1 MTSIGFVGLG
11 AMGFGMACNLSSKQQ
26 YRVIGYDIFAPSA
39 QRFADQGGLVGESPR
54 AVAQTSDFL
63 ICMAAN
69 SQQIDQ
75 ILFSE
80 ETGAVKG
87 MCLCTDRW
95 VLLSGRMAS
104 RGRRLTRA
112 QHYQHQQPSSYVRQ
126 SVQHSTRHCRRE
138 SPRQAGRT

>member
-1 MTSIGFVGLG
+1 MTSIGFAGLG

-26 YRVIGYDIFAPSA
+26 YHVIGYDIFAPSA
-39 QRFADQGGLVGESPR
+39 QRFADQGGLIGESPR

-80 ETGAVKG
+80 ETGALKG
-87 MCLCTDRW
+87 MCLCTDKS
-95 VLLSGRMAS
+95 VLLSEIMAI
-104 RGRRLTRA
+104 RDRRLTRA
-112 QHYQHQQPSSYVRQ
+112 QHYQHQQLFSYVQQ
-126 SVQHSTRHCRRE
+126 SVRHSTRHCRRE
-138 SPRQAGRT
+138 SLRPAGRM

>member
-1 MTSIGFVGLG
+1 MTSIGFIGLG
-11 AMGFGMACNLSSKQQ
+11 AMGLGMACNLSSKPQ
-26 YRVIGYDIFAPSA
+26 YRVIGYDVFTPSA
-39 QRFADQGGLVGESPR
+39 QRFADREGLVGDSPR

-87 MCLCTDRW
+87 KYTFRKSNDYR
-95 VLLSGRMAS
+95 
-104 RGRRLTRA
+104 
-112 QHYQHQQPSSYVRQ
+112 HQ
-126 SVQHSTRHCRRE
+126 
-138 SPRQAGRT
+138 